1 MTTTLAE
8 FTTKIIG
15 DKRRWRAY
23 QARTRQLPEPYRKT
37 IKALERYLLRF
48 GPADAD
54 QAATAFEDLATRFEQ
69 AAAAG
74 TPVREIVG
82 DNPVDFA
89 KAYVRQYADAG
100 LSAPQRERLIAEI
113 AGDNPAVFD
122 AFLLDYARGGWVA
135 RERQRL
141 TKAVDRADAPA
152 GHR

>member
-1 MTTTLAE
+1 MTTTIAE
-8 FTTKIIG
+8 FTTKVIG

-23 QARTRQLPEPYRKT
+23 KARTRQLPEPYRKA

-82 DNPVDFA
+82 ENPVDFA
-89 KAYVRQYADAG
+89 KGYVRQHTASG
-100 LSAPQRERLIAEI
+100 LSDQERERLISEI
-113 AGDNPAVFD
+113 TGDHPEVFD
-122 AFLLDYARGGWVA
+122 AFLQDYAKGSWVA
-135 RERQRL
+135 REQQRL

-152 GHR
+152 GR